1 MANLKL
7 EKYEE
12 VIKDSIEALRLDP
25 NFLKAHHRRGKAYMA
40 LKRYDLAI
48 YDLDNNKK
56 LSKRLSNLN

>member
-12 VIKDSIEALRLDP
+12 VIKDSIDALRLDP

-48 YDLDNNKK
+48 YDLEKILEK
-56 LSKRLSNLN
+56 EPQSKDII